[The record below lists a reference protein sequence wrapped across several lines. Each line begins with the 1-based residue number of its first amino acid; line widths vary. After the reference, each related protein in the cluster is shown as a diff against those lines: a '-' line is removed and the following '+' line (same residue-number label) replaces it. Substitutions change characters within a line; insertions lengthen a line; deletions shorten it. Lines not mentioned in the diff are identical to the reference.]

1 MVDDSSAASDA
12 NVANSANVAQTTPPT
27 ADQQSA
33 TLGDPGSA
41 GTAPAE
47 ATTSGKHSPR
57 WSVPKNPI
65 TRHHVDSAGRVARST
80 GTALLAAARAVAIYC
95 ARLARAT
102 GRAVGAVPAAVRTMA
117 ALTALMLLGI
127 VGSIAWQGT
136 AGLLCSVVVIPVCAI
151 ALGALGHRR
160 YGNARPLA
168 DNTAPPETAGS
179 GATSERD
186 LQRAVDYVDHKLTLA
201 LNSFGAE
208 RQQAAMIALF
218 QAKTALELTLGT
230 EQDGTTPIDA
240 LLLPDESAARP
251 RIRPGAK
258 TALRENSSLAAS

>member
-1 MVDDSSAASDA
+1 MVDDTNAASDA
-12 NVANSANVAQTTPPT
+12 NVANSANVAQTTPLT

-41 GTAPAE
+41 AAAPAE
-47 ATTSGKHSPR
+47 ATTSGKRSPQ

-65 TRHHVDSAGRVARST
+65 TRHHVDSAGRVARTT

-102 GRAVGAVPAAVRTMA
+102 GRAVGSVPPALRTMA
-117 ALTALMLLGI
+117 VLAALMLLGI
-127 VGSIAWQGT
+127 VGSIAWRGT

-160 YGNARPLA
+160 YGNGHSQA
-168 DNTAPPETAGS
+168 DHTAQTAT
-179 GATSERD
+179 AAPAASEKD

-230 EQDGTTPIDA
+230 EQTETTPIDA

-251 RIRPGAK
+251 RIRAGAK
-258 TALRENSSLAAS
+258 TALRESSSLAAS

>member
-1 MVDDSSAASDA
+1 M
-12 NVANSANVAQTTPPT
+12 
-27 ADQQSA
+27 
-33 TLGDPGSA
+33 
-41 GTAPAE
+41 
-47 ATTSGKHSPR
+47 
-57 WSVPKNPI
+57 PKNPV
-65 TRHHVDSAGRVARST
+65 TCHHVDSAGRLARGV
-80 GTALLAAARAVAIYC
+80 GTALFTATRAIAASCADLVRMTSRAIGSVPPA
-95 ARLARAT
+95 LRAM
-102 GRAVGAVPAAVRTMA
+102 AV
-117 ALTALMLLGI
+117 LTTLMLLGI

-136 AGLLCSVVVIPVCAI
+136 ASLLCSVVVIPLCAI

-160 YGNARPLA
+160 YGNGQTLA
-168 DNTAPPETAGS
+168 ETTAKPETAGP
-179 GATSERD
+179 GATSGGD
-186 LQRAVDYVDHKLTLA
+186 LQRAVDYVDHKLTVA

-230 EQDGTTPIDA
+230 EQNGTTPIDA

>member
-1 MVDDSSAASDA
+1 M
-12 NVANSANVAQTTPPT
+12 AQTTPLT

-41 GTAPAE
+41 AAAPAE
-47 ATTSGKHSPR
+47 ATTSGKRSPQ

-65 TRHHVDSAGRVARST
+65 TRHHVDSAGRVARTT

-102 GRAVGAVPAAVRTMA
+102 GRAVGSVPPALRTMA
-117 ALTALMLLGI
+117 VLAALMLLGI
-127 VGSIAWQGT
+127 VGSIAWRGT

-160 YGNARPLA
+160 YGNGHSQA
-168 DNTAPPETAGS
+168 DHTAQTAT
-179 GATSERD
+179 AAPAASEKD

-230 EQDGTTPIDA
+230 EQTETTPIDA

-251 RIRPGAK
+251 RIRAGAK
-258 TALRENSSLAAS
+258 TALRESSSLAAS